1 LQYLFILALILPC
14 IDISPN
20 GMLIT
25 LAIKYKQ
32 QIQVRS
38 KTLVP
43 WIMAIAINLTK
54 PGAGK
59 SVSSVS
65 ILQPNLASTW
75 ARLNLTFTIWVRI
88 NLAF

>member
-1 LQYLFILALILPC
+1 
-14 IDISPN
+14 
-20 GMLIT
+20 
-25 LAIKYKQ
+25 
-32 QIQVRS
+32 
-38 KTLVP
+38 
-43 WIMAIAINLTK
+43 MAIAINLTK

-75 ARLNLTFTIWVRI
+75 ARLNLAFTIWVRI